1 MLDSTSSVL
10 APFWGS
16 FPGSVHPRDGFAGK
30 ASEGRLRRRSD
41 EGQGRYV
48 LQKFCEFSPAVNVIK
63 FFGRNLNLPKLEKLQ
78 TNFVLQFVYFFIL
91 FFKNGPFPA
100 SFSLFSSFSIQL
112 TVNIQYNFLLMTE
125 LEPQTCGIGSDRSTN

>member
-78 TNFVLQFVYFFIL
+78 TNFVLQFVYFL
-91 FFKNGPFPA
+91 FY
-100 SFSLFSSFSIQL
+100 FSKTGHSRHLFLYFRL
-112 TVNIQYNFLLMTE
+112 FQY
-125 LEPQTCGIGSDRSTN
+125 S